1 MRICDIRPIPKRILA
16 IVRQADEQNFPQP
29 NGHVRFYSYLTTAR
43 RELIKVTVA
52 VKHIRKRW
60 FCKQVA
66 IHGLYSSKCYVKDME
81 YCGYFGMG
89 FRVGWYDEGL
99 QKYRNWYE
107 RGWCWAADKYYDPS
121 CPTLNLQFVGTLP
134 EFRYSAFEYY
144 RGADILGYLR
154 LYTAYPQIEYLM
166 KFGLSN
172 IAQNVTVLKRC
183 GKDKNFC
190 KWLIKNRAEIAANY
204 HYIPVI
210 MEAYKSGRPLA
221 DLQRYHEVKK
231 CLQRKEN
238 YATVKELFKDRNLE
252 DLCSY
257 IAVQHTNIGS
267 YADYVKACV
276 YLGLDMSLE
285 RNLLPRDFRRWH
297 DIRIDEYRT
306 AKAVEDRQK
315 REELYDRFAEVADK
329 YTCLQHNKRSAFVAI
344 IAKSPAELITEG
356 DALHHC
362 VGRFNYDQKFVRE
375 ESLIFFIR
383 TKEYPDT
390 PFVTVEYSP
399 SRKAVLQCYGDY
411 DSKPDDTVLHYVNDV
426 WLPYANKTLKKLAA

>member
-1 MRICDIRPIPKRILA
+1 MRICDIRPIPKRIMT
-16 IVRQADEQNFPQP
+16 IIRQADEQSFPQP
-29 NGHVRFYSYLTTAR
+29 DGHVRFYSYLTTAR

-52 VKHIRKRW
+52 VKHIRKKW

-66 IHGLYSSKCYVKDME
+66 VHGLYSSKCYVKDME

-144 RGADILGYLR
+144 RGADILGHLR
-154 LYTAYPQIEYLM
+154 RYTAYPQIEYLM
-166 KFGLSN
+166 KFGLDD
-172 IAQNVTVLKRC
+172 IAQNVTILKRC

-190 KWLIKNRAEIAANY
+190 KWLIKNRKELTESY
-204 HYIPVI
+204 HYVSVI
-210 MEAYKSGRPLA
+210 MRAYKTGRPLA
-221 DLQRYHEVKK
+221 ELQAYQAAKYSLRHSSQYEII
-231 CLQRKEN
+231 RE
-238 YATVKELFKDRNLE
+238 TFKGENLE
-252 DLCSY
+252 KFFAYIAKQNATIPSY
-257 IAVQHTNIGS
+257 I
-267 YADYVKACV
+267 DYLKACKH
-276 YLGLDMSLE
+276 LGLDLSLE
-285 RNLLPRDFRRWH
+285 RNLLPRDFKRWH
-297 DIRIDEYRT
+297 DIRIDEYHT

-315 REELYDRFAEVADK
+315 RKELYDRFAEIADK

-344 IAKSPAELITEG
+344 IAKSPAELVTEG

-375 ESLIFFIR
+375 ETLIFFIR
-383 TKEYPDT
+383 TKEYPNT

-399 SRKAVLQCYGDY
+399 SRKAVLQCNGDH
-411 DSKPDDTVLHYVNDV
+411 DSKPDDAVLHYVNDV

>member
-16 IVRQADEQNFPQP
+16 VIRQADEQEFPRP

-52 VKHIRKRW
+52 VKHVRKKW
-60 FCKQVA
+60 FCKQVSV
-66 IHGLYSSKCYVKDME
+66 HGLYSSKCYVKDME

-144 RGADILGYLR
+144 HGADILGYLR

-166 KFGLSN
+166 KLGLSN
-172 IAQNVTVLKRC
+172 IAQNVSILKRC

-190 KWLIKNRAEIAANY
+190 KWLIKNRAEIAGSY

-231 CLQRKEN
+231 SLQRTEN
-238 YATVKELFKDRNLE
+238 YAAIKELFKDRNLE
-252 DLCSY
+252 DLCKYPHSTKS
-257 IAVQHTNIGS
+257 Q
-267 YADYVKACV
+267 CQ
-276 YLGLDMSLE
+276 
-285 RNLLPRDFRRWH
+285 LL
-297 DIRIDEYRT
+297 
-306 AKAVEDRQK
+306 
-315 REELYDRFAEVADK
+315 
-329 YTCLQHNKRSAFVAI
+329 C
-344 IAKSPAELITEG
+344 
-356 DALHHC
+356 
-362 VGRFNYDQKFVRE
+362 
-375 ESLIFFIR
+375 
-383 TKEYPDT
+383 
-390 PFVTVEYSP
+390 
-399 SRKAVLQCYGDY
+399 
-411 DSKPDDTVLHYVNDV
+411 
-426 WLPYANKTLKKLAA
+426 